1 MALLKVERLDGG
13 TYNRMTVLKDSKG
26 AVKHIIHGYINQ
38 PKKNTK
44 TIVLNRIEY
53 KLDWSNV

>member
-38 PKKNTK
+38 PKKNAK
-44 TIVLNRIEY
+44 TIVINKKEY
-53 KLDWSNV
+53 QLDWSNV

>member
-1 MALLKVERLDGG
+1 MPTLKVERLDGG

>member
-1 MALLKVERLDGG
+1 MTTLKVERLDGG

-44 TIVLNRIEY
+44 TMVLNRIEY